1 MNAKHFLLAATLAL
15 AITFTLSCS
24 GGDDD
29 GGNPSPGGGGSSSS
43 VVNGGGGDPSSSSGG
58 SSSSVVNG
66 GGGDGSSSSNPGGG
80 SSSSSL
86 KGGGNAT
93 VATKFLFRNAAP
105 SAAIQ
110 PAAKVLAR
118 SVAGPGGVTYEVDDA
133 SFSHY
138 TAFYNTFLGGNSY
151 KVNSITPT
159 KFVLP
164 VWELTL
170 YGEDEN
176 DNVIIANLIG
186 DGALIGEGNS
196 TVTNVDF
203 VQGATVNL
211 NGIAPGTYKA
221 IHFRFALT
229 AMAGEDLVWHY
240 AQVEFPWPSA
250 MSALFNKPKTPSP
263 MTSQWLT
270 SPADNHVQLGTF
282 AGNSNSPPITHA
294 NGNVTTPL
302 DYIVPGTIEMVLLNI
317 PPTIPNLHTVY
328 FVGDEYKMHAPNEF
342 NIGDYFQF
350 FPGGGFTYAAGDV
363 LTIPFK
369 PITIPEG
376 ATNVTFEIRWD
387 LTNLVEQYK
396 GITPQL
402 ESPGVVVLP
411 IQPVKDEVANDGNDL
426 FVLKNNFWEGLSI
439 TATVQ

>member
-1 MNAKHFLLAATLAL
+1 MNKLMFIPLTAALAL
-15 AITFTLSCS
+15 ATAFTLSCS
-24 GGDDD
+24 GDNDD
-29 GGNPSPGGGGSSSS
+29 GGNPSG
-43 VVNGGGGDPSSSSGG
+43 GG

-66 GGGDGSSSSNPGGG
+66 GGGDGSSSSNPGGGG

-105 SAAIQ
+105 NAIAQ

-118 SVAGPGGVTYEVDDA
+118 SVAGPGGVTYVVDDA

-176 DNVIIANLIG
+176 DNVIIAKLIG

-229 AMAGEDLVWHY
+229 AMAGEDLVPHY

-270 SPADNHVQLGTF
+270 SPADNHVQLGTLAADF
-282 AGNSNSPPITHA
+282 NSNPPWPPITHA

-302 DYIVPGTIEMVLLNI
+302 YYIVPGTIEMVLLNI
-317 PPTIPNLHTVY
+317 QPTTIPYLHTVY

-369 PITIPEG
+369 PITISEG

-402 ESPGVVVLP
+402 ESPGVAVLP
-411 IQPVKDEVANDGNDL
+411 IQPVKDEVANDKNDL

>member
-1 MNAKHFLLAATLAL
+1 MLLAHVANIKNFVKEHFMKSIKRKTMRSIAGNLTQAHSATVPLLIIAL
-15 AITFTLSCS
+15 AVVIGFSFTAC
-24 GGDDD
+24 GG
-29 GGNPSPGGGGSSSS
+29 GAGGGGGPGPI
-43 VVNGGGGDPSSSSGG
+43 GGGAS
-58 SSSSVVNG
+58 
-66 GGGDGSSSSNPGGG
+66 
-80 SSSSSL
+80 
-86 KGGGNAT
+86 
-93 VATKFLFRNAAP
+93 VATSFRFRNAAP
-105 SAAIQ
+105 NAIAQ
-110 PAAKVLAR
+110 PTAKVLAR

-138 TAFYNTFLGGNSY
+138 TAFYNTFFGGNSY

-170 YGEDEN
+170 YGEDED

-186 DGALIGEGNS
+186 EGALIGEGNS

-221 IHFRFALT
+221 IHFNFALT
-229 AMAGEDLVWHY
+229 AMAGEDMVPHY

-263 MTSQWLT
+263 MTSLWLT
-270 SPADNHVQLGTF
+270 SPADNHVQLGTLAADF
-282 AGNSNSPPITHA
+282 TSIPRWPPITHA
-294 NGNVTTPL
+294 SNNVTTPL
-302 DYIVPGTIEMVLLNI
+302 YYIVPGTIEMVLLNI
-317 PPTIPNLHTVY
+317 PPTIPYLSTVY
-328 FVGDEYKMHAPNEF
+328 FVGDEYKMHAPGEF

-350 FPGGGFTYAAGDV
+350 FPGGGFTYASGDV
-363 LTIPFK
+363 LTIPFT

-376 ATNVTFEIRWD
+376 AASVTFEIRWD

-396 GITPQL
+396 GITPL
-402 ESPGVVVLP
+402 EESPGVAVFPFQP
-411 IQPVKDEVANDGNDL
+411 IKDEVANDKNDL